1 MEFEKTPR
9 FWHPRVARDAWIDFS
24 SRTVELRPSECRE
37 NFSFSSSLSHRFS
50 FSIFSI
56 RFFFLL
62 YLFVFLLFLLPFTPS
77 NWSQKLGNFPPLSS
91 LLSPPHTCLIYIF
104 FLNFFSFP
112 FFLLIGLL
120 SSLFFSLVLSHRIIF
135 CLTHSNCFLI

>member
-9 FWHPRVARDAWIDFS
+9 FWHSHVARDAWIDFS
-24 SRTVELRPSECRE
+24 SRAVELRPSERRE

-77 NWSQKLGNFPPLSS
+77 NWSQKLGNFPSLSS

-104 FLNFFSFP
+104 SLISFLFFS
-112 FFLLIGLL
+112 
-120 SSLFFSLVLSHRIIF
+120 FFSLVF
-135 CLTHSNCFLI
+135 FLPFFFLGLIPPNYILFDPL